1 MKTPIK
7 AIFLVLLSAS
17 LVANDGRQ
25 NNGIKSLETNQEEN
39 SAPIQSGTVNFD
51 LKADFKES
59 FVFMFK
65 GAYRQFKQPSS
76 LILLGLGSLA
86 LWPIFNADRKIS
98 ERQSP
103 PNDFTHKV
111 GDEVANFFNFP
122 LVPAGAYIFARY
134 TNSLKWKKFAQ
145 ETFAATYLAL
155 VETSLLSHIHIHDRP
170 DSSNLTK
177 FETSFRG
184 DSSFP
189 SGHVTGLAV
198 LTMKSMQFFGPLAAI
213 IPGFFTFVTH
223 KERIQS
229 RKHWASDTIG
239 GFIVAAMASEGVRAA
254 SKYGNNH
261 PFYKAIFEHQLKFS
275 FRSSDD
281 GWMGKIAFN
290 F

>member
-1 MKTPIK
+1 MKAPIK
-7 AIFLVLLSAS
+7 TIFLLSLSVSLL
-17 LVANDGRQ
+17 ANDGIKPNDLESLRIDQ
-25 NNGIKSLETNQEEN
+25 KKSLEEKPIEN
-39 SAPIQSGTVNFD
+39 VTFNFKD
-51 LKADFKES
+51 DFKES
-59 FVFMFK
+59 FVYMFK
-65 GAYRQFKQPSS
+65 GSYKQFQQPSS

-86 LWPIFNADRKIS
+86 LWPVFNADRKILN
-98 ERQSP
+98 RQGP
-103 PNDFTHKV
+103 PSTFTLKV
-111 GDEVANFFNFP
+111 GDEIANFFNFP
-122 LVPAGAYIFARY
+122 LVPAGAYLFARY

-155 VETSLLSHIHIHDRP
+155 IETSLISNIHVHDRP

-189 SGHVTGLAV
+189 SGHVVGLAV

-229 RKHWASDTIG
+229 RKHWASDTLG

-254 SKYGNNH
+254 SKYHKNH
-261 PFYKAIFEHQLKFS
+261 PFYKAVFEHQLKFS
-275 FRSSDD
+275 FKSSSN
-281 GWMGKIAFN
+281 GWMGKVAFN